1 MPDVPRLVE
10 AGRKAY
16 SHLSIDDAMDLY
28 FDLLD
33 KRQAAWKAKDINAIL
48 RWSMGILPLTERNL
62 EQTAN
67 MDKITGETTE
77 DSYIDSIYYACRFLP
92 HIAARGQLEN
102 VRELVEFFP
111 QLRSYRETVEVAF
124 QSIETI
130 KAIRAHLED
139 NPGTKQNRMKKALN
153 YEDGRHLS
161 LLLKDMETMGQLE
174 RRKSGNTYEL
184 YLQEKLVQ
192 KPPPKQPSKEKP
204 RKVEVVPTIKILP
217 KKKLFSWW
225 KRS

>member
-16 SHLSIDDAMDLY
+16 SHLSIDDAMGLWSDFY
-28 FDLLD
+28 N
-33 KRQAAWKAKDINAIL
+33 KRQAAWKAKDINDLL
-48 RWSMGILPLTERNL
+48 RWSMGALPLTERYL
-62 EQTAN
+62 EHIAN
-67 MDKITGETTE
+67 IDKITGDRTE
-77 DSYIDSIYYACRFLP
+77 DSYCKSIYYACRFLP
-92 HIAARGQLEN
+92 HIGARGQLEN
-102 VRELVEFFP
+102 VRELVDFFP
-111 QLRSYRETVEVAF
+111 QLRLYRESVELAF

-130 KAIRAHLED
+130 KAIRAYLKD
-139 NPGTKQNRMKKALN
+139 NPGTKQNRIKKALN

-161 LLLKDMETMGQLE
+161 LLIKDMETMGQLE

-184 YLQEKLVQ
+184 YLQA
-192 KPPPKQPSKEKP
+192 KPVPQASSKQSQKEKP
-204 RKVEVVPTIKILP
+204 RKVEDVPITKAPP

>member
-16 SHLSIDDAMDLY
+16 SHLSIDDAMSLY
-28 FDLLD
+28 FDLKN
-33 KRQAAWKAKDINAIL
+33 KRQAAWKARDINALL
-48 RWSMGILPLTERNL
+48 RWSMGSLSLTERRL
-62 EQTAN
+62 ECDAN
-67 MDKITGETTE
+67 MDKITGDATE

-102 VRELVEFFP
+102 VRELVEFFS
-111 QLRSYRETVEVAF
+111 QLRSYRETVKLAF
-124 QSIETI
+124 QSIETV
-130 KAIRAHLED
+130 KAIRAHLKD
-139 NPGTKQNRMKKALN
+139 NPGTKQNRMKKTLN

-161 LLLKDMETMGQLE
+161 LLIKDMETMGQIE

-192 KPPPKQPSKEKP
+192 KPLPKQPPKEKT
-204 RKVEVVPTIKILP
+204 RKVEDVPAIKTLP
-217 KKKLFSWW
+217 KKKLLSWW